1 MNKLLALFNLLR
13 KGAVCAD
20 PAAWKNRQ
28 ITATV
33 LAAVLLAAANVAV
46 AFGYPLPVDE
56 TTATAV
62 ATGLIALVNVVLT
75 VATSAKVGLP
85 APAKPD
91 AAPVNDRSRDSAVA
105 TPPAPPDY
113 PQI

>member
-1 MNKLLALFNLLR
+1 MNKFLALFNLLR

-33 LAAVLLAAANVAV
+33 LAAALLAAANVAV
-46 AFGYPLPVDE
+46 AFGYPLPIDE
-56 TTATAV
+56 TVATAV
-62 ATGLIALVNVVLT
+62 ASGLIALVNVVLT
-75 VATSAKVGLP
+75 VATTDKVGLP
-85 APAKPD
+85 AQAKPD
-91 AAPVNDRSRDSAVA
+91 SAPVNDRRGDSAVA
-105 TPPAPPDY
+105 TPPVPPDY